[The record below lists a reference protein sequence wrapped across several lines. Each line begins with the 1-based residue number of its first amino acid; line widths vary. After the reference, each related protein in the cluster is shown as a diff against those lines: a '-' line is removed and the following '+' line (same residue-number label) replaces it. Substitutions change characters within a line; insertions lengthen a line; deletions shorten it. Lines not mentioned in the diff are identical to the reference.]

1 MFKQITR
8 SVLLTVLLISS
19 AIAAPILVNRGLPT
33 INLNAAAG
41 ADRSN
46 VAWAF
51 ANFTSNDYF
60 VVGDS
65 FRNTSSQTWAID
77 SIRLWTVG
85 LTESAVLRGL
95 TGGSSLGTIA
105 NATYPDPA
113 SSLYGAKGLALYQID
128 FAVNFLLAPGETYSF
143 FLDGAGS
150 AAAGQGTSV
159 PFAHASNAGLSG
171 SPQDGADDLI
181 LYARIL
187 DGILDPL
194 NVGGI
199 NTAVGGWWDKSSD
212 LNVQVFGNAIPEP
225 ATLSLLGFGLLGLA
239 AIRRRKQA

>member
-1 MFKQITR
+1 M
-8 SVLLTVLLISS
+8 
-19 AIAAPILVNRGLPT
+19 PT

-51 ANFTSNDYF
+51 EDFTSNDYW

-65 FRNTSSQTWAID
+65 FVNTSSQTWAID

-85 LTESAVLRGL
+85 LTDAAVLRGL
-95 TGGSSLGTIA
+95 AGGSTLGTLSD
-105 NATYPDPA
+105 ATYADLA
-113 SSLYGAKGLALYQID
+113 SSLYGSAGLALHQID
-128 FAVNFLLAPGETYSF
+128 FAVNFLLAPGATYRF

-150 AAAGQGTSV
+150 AVSGQGTSV
-159 PFAHASNAGLSG
+159 PFAHASNVDLSG

-187 DGILDPL
+187 GGILDPL
-194 NVGGI
+194 SVGGL
-199 NTAVGGWWDKSSD
+199 NTAEGFWDKSSD

-225 ATLSLLGFGLLGLA
+225 ATLSLTLLALGFLGLLAL
-239 AIRRRKQA
+239 RRLK

>member
-1 MFKQITR
+1 MFKQTIR
-8 SVLLTVLLISS
+8 AVLLTALLISS

-51 ANFTSNDYF
+51 TDFTSDDYY

-65 FRNTSSQTWAID
+65 FVNTSSQTWAID

-95 TGGSSLGTIA
+95 TGGSSLGTIT
-105 NATYPDPA
+105 NATYPDSA
-113 SSLYGAKGLALYQID
+113 SSLYGAAGLALHQID
-128 FAVNFLLAPGETYSF
+128 FAVNFLLAPGQTYSF

-150 AAAGQGTSV
+150 AASGQGTSV

-194 NVGGI
+194 SVGGMD
-199 NTAVGGWWDKSSD
+199 TAGIGWYKSSD

-225 ATLSLLGFGLLGLA
+225 AALSLTLLGLGFLGLLA
-239 AIRRRKQA
+239 MRRMG